1 MLKHLTAI
9 VAASLAIAACQP
21 VGTPTVQNDTQAE
34 SLPPPA
40 VPAESPPKAGT
51 TGKAAAKPSAKVAA
65 RTAPPPKPVPRFNPE
80 ALIGMN
86 ERETQALLGA
96 PSSVRD
102 QPPAKVWTYAAADCE
117 LNVIFYLDLES
128 RLFRALNYEV
138 DSKTRTQRARQD
150 CISEVATKYLRKR
163 S

>member
-1 MLKHLTAI
+1 MLKHLTAF
-9 VAASLAIAACQP
+9 VAASVVIAACQP
-21 VGTPTVQNDTQAE
+21 LETPTVQNNTQAE

-40 VPAESPPKAGT
+40 VPAESPPETGT
-51 TGKAAAKPSAKVAA
+51 TGKTADKPSGKVAA

-80 ALIGMN
+80 TLIGMN

-102 QPPAKVWTYAAADCE
+102 QPPAKVWTYSAADCE

-138 DSKTRTQRARQD
+138 ESKTRTKRARQD
-150 CISEVATKYLRKR
+150 CITEVAMKYLRKR